1 MRHSRPLVVALLA
14 LASPLAAQGASASYV
29 PPPAPRVIEYHAI
42 SDPEGALMGYYS
54 ALLIFAP
61 DGAPS
66 PAKPWTV
73 DLAVNLGYVPPL
85 SYDQRTAGRDK
96 PEATTITAVFGY
108 PKVTLWFPYHIGLT
122 AAYTPPIDVGGG
134 KPYIYAFSLEGL
146 AVSTPSIDIVPRITY
161 TGGYIQA
168 PITCNK
174 NLSTSGNESFEFY
187 WATVC
192 NARESTDRLE
202 PNQWSFELN
211 ATGSWLEGRLLP
223 FAGAGV
229 VQYKTTFD
237 IQVQTG
243 NGIDTDHPI
252 LKMNSTEGY
261 GMLGATWV
269 ASPLWRFGGALF
281 WEPGSVFTGRLSATL
296 RLNGK

>member
-1 MRHSRPLVVALLA
+1 MRQRWPVLFALA
-14 LASPLAAQGASASYV
+14 VLASPIAAQGA
-29 PPPAPRVIEYHAI
+29 PAPRTIEYHSI

-61 DGAPS
+61 DGTIS

-73 DLAVNLGYVPPL
+73 DVAVNLGYVPPL
-85 SYDQRTAGRDK
+85 NYDQRTAGRDK
-96 PEATTITAVFGY
+96 PEATNLTSVFGY
-108 PKVTLWFPYHIGLT
+108 PKVTLWFPWRIGLT
-122 AAYTPPIDVGGG
+122 AAYTPPVDVGGA
-134 KPYIYAFSLEGL
+134 KPYIYAFSLEGA
-146 AVSTPSIDIVPRITY
+146 AVMTKSVEIVPRITY
-161 TGGYIQA
+161 TGGHITA

-174 NLSTSGNESFEFY
+174 NLATSGNESFEFY

-202 PNQWSFELN
+202 PDQWSFEVN
-211 ATGSWLEGRLLP
+211 ASSSWMQGKLLP
-223 FAGAGV
+223 FLGLGV
-229 VQYKTTFD
+229 VQYHTTFD

-252 LKMNSTEGY
+252 LKMNSVEGY

-269 ASPLWRFGGALF
+269 ASPMWRFGGALF
-281 WEPGSVFTGRLSATL
+281 YEPGSVFTGRVSATL

>member
-1 MRHSRPLVVALLA
+1 MRGPCPIAAVVIA
-14 LASPLAAQGASASYV
+14 LAFSARVAAAQS
-29 PPPAPRVIEYHAI
+29 PPARVTETHSI

-66 PAKPWTV
+66 PAKAWTV
-73 DLAVNLGYVPPL
+73 DLALNIGYVPPL
-85 SYDQRTAGRDK
+85 NYDQRTAGRDK
-96 PEATTITAVFGY
+96 PEATDLTSVFGY

-122 AAYTPPIDVGGG
+122 AAYTPPFDVNGA

-146 AVSTPSIDIVPRITY
+146 AATWGTVQLIPRVTY
-161 TGGYIQA
+161 TGGHITA
-168 PITCNK
+168 PITCNS
-174 NLSTSGNESFEFY
+174 NLATSGNYSFEFY
-187 WATVC
+187 WTYVC
-192 NARESTDRLE
+192 FGNESTDRLE
-202 PNQWSFELN
+202 PNQWTAELN
-211 ATGSWLEGRLLP
+211 ATGSWMNGKLLP
-223 FAGAGV
+223 FANIGV

-243 NGIDTDHPI
+243 TGIDTDHPI
-252 LKMNSTEGY
+252 LKMNATEGY
-261 GMLGATWV
+261 GSLGATWV

-281 WEPGSVFTGRLSATL
+281 WEPGMVFTGRLSATL

>member
-96 PEATTITAVFGY
+96 PEATNITA
-108 PKVTLWFPYHIGLT
+108 
-122 AAYTPPIDVGGG
+122 
-134 KPYIYAFSLEGL
+134 E
-146 AVSTPSIDIVPRITY
+146 
-161 TGGYIQA
+161 
-168 PITCNK
+168 
-174 NLSTSGNESFEFY
+174 
-187 WATVC
+187 
-192 NARESTDRLE
+192 
-202 PNQWSFELN
+202 
-211 ATGSWLEGRLLP
+211 
-223 FAGAGV
+223 
-229 VQYKTTFD
+229 
-237 IQVQTG
+237 
-243 NGIDTDHPI
+243 
-252 LKMNSTEGY
+252 
-261 GMLGATWV
+261 
-269 ASPLWRFGGALF
+269 
-281 WEPGSVFTGRLSATL
+281 
-296 RLNGK
+296 